1 MIRALLGVA
10 VIAATL
16 SITAAPASADVLK
29 TGNGTFVTVGN
40 GTSVVGRSGELRSYC
55 VQVEEDITELEP
67 EEFAGDVDRAL
78 ANPRSWIESGRWR
91 FQRIADCA
99 DASFRVHLATPDT
112 VDAMCGSAGL
122 DTAGEVSCN
131 YSDRVVINLRRWVQ
145 GVPHF
150 NGDLFGYRNMV
161 LNHEVGHE
169 LGHDH
174 EFCAGPGHLA
184 PVMQQQTYS
193 LTECEA
199 NPYPYPYGLDGMG
212 RWRPSLR

>member
-1 MIRALLGVA
+1 

-16 SITAAPASADVLK
+16 LITASPASADVLK
-29 TGNGTFVTVGN
+29 TGKGTFVTVGH
-40 GTSVVGRSGELRSYC
+40 GTGVVGREGELRRYC
-55 VQVEEDITELEP
+55 VQVEAGITEVKP
-67 EEFAGDVDRAL
+67 EDFAGDVDRAL
-78 ANPRSWIESGRWR
+78 ANPRSWIASGVWR
-91 FQRIADCA
+91 FQRVPVCA
-99 DASFRVHLATPDT
+99 DAYFRVHLTTPDT

-122 DTAGEVSCN
+122 DTAGEASCN
-131 YSDRVVINLRRWVQ
+131 YANHVVINLRRWML

-161 LNHEVGHE
+161 LNHEVGHD

-193 LTECEA
+193 LGDCEA
-199 NPYPYPYGLDGMG
+199 NPYPYPYGLDGLM
-212 RWRPSLR
+212 RWKPSLR